1 MRLMFLTGSRG
12 EWGYIRPV
20 IVEAQKCGHD
30 CQVVATNMH
39 LSPDHGHTIGEID
52 VGTVITAYMP
62 EQTDRMSH
70 ATALGSFLAGFSKTL
85 RMDPPDWL
93 ILAGDRGEQLMGAI
107 AGAYSYIPTAHIQ
120 AGEVSGNIDNSARL
134 AMAKL
139 CHMHLASTETC
150 VERLIAMGEEAWRC
164 QHTGAPQLDEMVSY
178 TPKRPMDEPFYL
190 VVMHPT
196 TNEVADAE
204 KQILALKT
212 ACDGLTGTQVWIAP
226 NNDPGWR
233 EIYKHLP
240 EGVHTNMPRQQY
252 LDHLRYCKCIIG
264 NSSSGILEAPTYG
277 TPAVNIGNR
286 QAGRERGD
294 NVFDSSWMPSDIFTA
309 VRKAL
314 EWKEQT
320 RVIQSPYG
328 DGHSSPRIVD
338 VLEKYHGNK
347 ALTTKE
353 QTY

>member
-1 MRLMFLTGSRG
+1 
-12 EWGYIRPV
+12 
-20 IVEAQKCGHD
+20 
-30 CQVVATNMH
+30 
-39 LSPDHGHTIGEID
+39 
-52 VGTVITAYMP
+52 
-62 EQTDRMSH
+62 
-70 ATALGSFLAGFSKTL
+70 
-85 RMDPPDWL
+85 
-93 ILAGDRGEQLMGAI
+93 
-107 AGAYSYIPTAHIQ
+107 
-120 AGEVSGNIDNSARL
+120 
-134 AMAKL
+134 MAKL

-178 TPKRPMDEPFYL
+178 TPKRPMEEPFYL

-204 KQILALKT
+204 KQILALKQ
-212 ACDGLTGTQVWIAP
+212 ACLSLEGRKVWIAP

-240 EGVHTNMPRQQY
+240 EGVISNMPRQQY
-252 LDHLRYCKCIIG
+252 LDHLRYCQCIIG

-277 TPAVNIGNR
+277 TPAVNIGCR
-286 QAGRERGD
+286 QLGRERGD
-294 NVFDSSWMPSDIFTA
+294 NVFEASWLPSDIVVA
-309 VRKAL
+309 VREALAWKA
-314 EWKEQT
+314 KT
-320 RVIQSPYG
+320 RVIQSTYG
-328 DGHSSPRIVD
+328 DGHSSPRIVN